1 MSKPFMFEKPL
12 GMRDTLPSLYED
24 KKQLK
29 NTLST
34 EINNWGYQFIQTP
47 TLEFYETIGQA
58 SAILDR
64 QLFKLLDQQG
74 HTLVLRSDMTA
85 PIARVAASRLLQNRI
100 PLRLAYE
107 APVFRAQQ
115 REAGR
120 PAEFEQMGVE
130 CVGDPSPSA
139 DAEMIALLV
148 SLLQQAGL
156 TTFTIAIGHI
166 GFVQKL
172 LRSILGTEKR
182 AATLRKFLYEKNY
195 VGYREHLQSLSLSS
209 IDESRLMQLLQV
221 KGDKTKLAIAAELVE
236 ETTWKELEEIKTL
249 FTLLES
255 YGVADY
261 VKLDFTLVAH
271 MNYYTG
277 IIFEAY
283 AENVPYPIGNGGRYD
298 QLYEKFDQPD
308 ISATGFGLYIDR
320 LLEAKGTNGK
330 TPEVHCVIFSKER
343 IEEALQFTIMK
354 RRDGERVVMQDISG
368 VQNVDAF
375 TNSYDKVSFF
385 IGKEKEVLST

>member
-12 GMRDTLPSLYED
+12 GMRDTLPSLYEA

-29 NTLST
+29 NDLSK
-34 EINNWGYQFIQTP
+34 EIETWGYQFIQTP
-47 TLEFYETIGQA
+47 TLEYYETIGQA

-74 HTLVLRSDMTA
+74 HTIVLRPDMTA

-107 APVFRAQQ
+107 TTVFRAQQ

-130 CVGDPSPSA
+130 CIGYPSPSA
-139 DAEMIALLV
+139 DAEMIALLI
-148 SLLQQAGL
+148 SLLKQAGL
-156 TTFTIAIGHI
+156 TTFTVTIGHI

-172 LRSILGTEKR
+172 LLSILGTEKR

-195 VGYREHLQSLSLSS
+195 VGYREHLLDLSLSS

-236 ETTWKELEEIKTL
+236 ETGWKELEQLQTL
-249 FTLLES
+249 FTILES
-255 YGVADY
+255 YGVADH
-261 VKLDFTLVAH
+261 VKLDFTLVSH
-271 MNYYTG
+271 MSYYTG

-298 QLYEKFDQPD
+298 QLYEKFDQPE

-320 LLEAKGTNGK
+320 LLEAKGTNEK
-330 TPEVHCVIFSKER
+330 AQTVHCVIFSKER
-343 IEEALQFTIMK
+343 IEEALQFTKMK
-354 RRDGERVVMQDISG
+354 RNDGERVVMQDITG
-368 VQNVDAF
+368 IQNVDAF
-375 TNSYDKVSFF
+375 TNSYDEVSFF
-385 IGKEKEVLST
+385 IGKQKEVISQ

>member
-47 TLEFYETIGQA
+47 TLEYYETIGQA

-74 HTLVLRSDMTA
+74 HTLVLRPDMTA

-130 CVGDPSPSA
+130 CIGDQSPSA
-139 DAEMIALLV
+139 DAEMIALLI

-283 AENVPYPIGNGGRYD
+283 AENVSYPIGNGGRYD
-298 QLYEKFDQPD
+298 QLYEKFDHLD

-343 IEEALQFTIMK
+343 IEEALQFTKMK

-375 TNSYDKVSFF
+375 TTSYDEVSFF
-385 IGKEKEVLST
+385 IGKEKEGMST